1 MACIDDPELRRVRRA
16 LHGGASQPDLAAA
29 RAAAVEGVR

>member
-1 MACIDDPELRRVRRA
+1 MACVADQKLRRVRRA
-16 LHGGASQPDLAAA
+16 LHGGDSQPDLAAA